1 MESSNMSEAATQ
13 ASTKG
18 SIKTLTIEELL
29 DLNTRDQQALNNNI
43 NTENFQ
49 NKNST
54 LGGNTHSHQTDSYNS
69 NVASSTVNS
78 LNEKKN

>member
-1 MESSNMSEAATQ
+1 MSGVTTQ
-13 ASTKG
+13 ASTNG

-49 NKNST
+49 NKNSSLT
-54 LGGNTHSHQTDSYNS
+54 GNTHSHQANSYNS
-69 NVASSTVNS
+69 NVASSTANS
-78 LNEKKN
+78 QNVKNFY